1 MFNVLID
8 TCVWLDIAQDSKQ
21 SPLIDS
27 IIAMQTDG
35 HLKLLVPR
43 IVLVE
48 FQRNRLQV
56 AERAQRSLS
65 SHFNL
70 VKDAVRKADG
80 DSKRREQILEYL
92 SNLDH
97 RIPLAGA
104 AAVASGLERI
114 EGLLNAAVPI
124 EEGDD
129 IKVRAADRA
138 LRRQAPCHHQNKNA
152 IADAILI
159 EIYFDCV
166 RVGSAGDR
174 FAFVTHN
181 KHDFSDMGTNQKVPH
196 PDLSNGFSRVKSLYF
211 VTLAD
216 CLRRIDPELVQ
227 DVIWEGNYAE
237 EVRSLSDILEA
248 LDRLTTQVWYNRHKN
263 REWSIKRGKIKLIT
277 RAEWDAKSQKGKK
290 YLPSDIIDTIWAGAL
305 QAAKSAERQLGKGN
319 YGPWSDFE
327 WGMINGKLSALR
339 WALGDEWDMLDT

>member
-27 IIAMQTDG
+27 IIAMQTDR

-48 FQRNRLQV
+48 FQKNRLHV

-65 SHFNL
+65 THFNL

-80 DSKRREQILEYL
+80 DSKRKEQILEYL

-124 EEGDD
+124 ESGDD

-138 LRRQAPCHHQNKNA
+138 LRREAPCHHQNKNA

-159 EIYFDCV
+159 ETYFASV

-181 KHDFSDMGTNQKVPH
+181 KHDFSDMAANQKKPH
-196 PDLSNGFSRVKSLYF
+196 PDLSTGSLNF
-211 VTLAD
+211 GTLAD
-216 CLRRIDPELVQ
+216 CLRRIDPQLVQ
-227 DVIWEGNYAE
+227 DAIWEGNYAE
-237 EVRSLSDILEA
+237 EVRSLSEIVEA

-263 REWSIKRGKIKLIT
+263 REWSIKRGKIKLIP
-277 RAEWDAKSQKGKK
+277 RAEWDAKSQKGKR
-290 YLPSDIIDTIWAGAL
+290 YLPKYIIDTIWTGAL
-305 QAAKSAERQLGKGN
+305 QAAKSAEQQLGKGN

-339 WALGDEWDMLDT
+339 WALGDDWDMLDT